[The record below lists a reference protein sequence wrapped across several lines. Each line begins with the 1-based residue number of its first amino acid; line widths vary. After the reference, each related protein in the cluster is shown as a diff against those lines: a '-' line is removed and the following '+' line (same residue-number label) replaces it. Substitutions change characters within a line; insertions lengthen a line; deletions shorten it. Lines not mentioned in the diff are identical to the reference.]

1 VYIRVRSNGRALSLY
16 YQARSSRLFTYLHG
30 FKCARIRTGAASEK
44 LNFLYFYKVDLG
56 RSVLQDG
63 KSGQ

>member
-1 VYIRVRSNGRALSLY
+1 MYIRLRSNGRALSLY
-16 YQARSSRLFTYLHG
+16 QARSSRLFAHLYG
-30 FKCARIRTGAASEK
+30 FNCARIRTGAASEK
-44 LNFLYFYKVDLG
+44 LNFLHFLKVDLG